1 MHRCADRY
9 VVPSDELL
17 ETFPL
22 TVQPLAVQA
31 VAVVALHLGGGDARR
46 ALPPPLPLASPDLG
60 GPRRLRLGAPHPLA
74 CSPSAFTSTPAS
86 SSLFFRQQWRRL
98 GPLPLS
104 LPTIAQICIP
114 GTINTFRHRARAV
127 LGVFVAGGEEKRA
140 TPFFNFCRQ
149 AQAGLH
155 KPVTTCYNEL
165 HVMLLRNLIIK

>member
-1 MHRCADRY
+1 MPPSSKLESKTNLDHYNTATEDLSGAPRMRRCANRY
-9 VVPSDELL
+9 VVPIDELL
-17 ETFPL
+17 ETLPL

-60 GPRRLRLGAPHPLA
+60 GPCRLRLGAPHRLA

-86 SSLFFRQQWRRL
+86 SSLFFQQQRRRRL

-114 GTINTFRHRARAV
+114 GTINTFRRRARPV

-140 TPFFNFCRQ
+140 TPF
-149 AQAGLH
+149 
-155 KPVTTCYNEL
+155 
-165 HVMLLRNLIIK
+165 LI